1 MTQRSG
7 MWVGNSEHPV
17 QGEMLTIGQT
27 APDFQLIR
35 SSDMSVKTLV
45 DFGNAVKVI
54 SCVPSLDTRV
64 CAIQTKRFHNEM
76 ESFGEE
82 VIVLTVSADLPF
94 AQNRWCGAEGVT
106 RTITL
111 SDHKTMAFADAYG
124 VHDTDW
130 RVTQRAAF
138 VLDRDNVLHYVE
150 YMDKIGDEINFEA
163 ILNKVRELIG

>member
-35 SSDMSVKTLV
+35 SSDMSVRTLV
-45 DFGNAVKVI
+45 DFGNVVKVI

-124 VHDTDW
+124 VHDMDW